1 MYFLNIIT
9 ERLIIRNIKLEDVS
23 FNYFKWLKHEDNATY
38 IVNSSNIKTIDD
50 LIKYV
55 SLMINKPDVLFLAI
69 FDKNSNIHIGNIKFE
84 PFNISDKYA
93 IMGILI
99 GDNAYKGIGIAQE
112 VIINVASFL
121 NSNYGINKI
130 LLGVNK
136 HNLPAI
142 KAYKKIGFEI
152 TTSNF
157 ISKKSNDSIIYELN
171 LFNKY
176 V

>member
-1 MYFLNIIT
+1 MYSINIIT
-9 ERLIIRNIKLEDVS
+9 ERLIIKNIELENVNL
-23 FNYFKWLKHEDNATY
+23 NYFNWLKSEENTKY
-38 IVNSSNIKTIDD
+38 IINSSSIKTIDD
-50 LIKYV
+50 LKKYV
-55 SLMINKPDVLFLAI
+55 CLMINKPDVIFLAI

-84 PFNISDKYA
+84 PINISEKYT
-93 IMGILI
+93 ILGILI

-112 VIINVASFL
+112 VIINIASFL

-142 KAYKKIGFEI
+142 KAYEKIGFEI